1 MAKINVTKL
10 NSVAETLLLP
20 LYSRARESGLKNGI
34 MHDKKAQLM
43 VGQIDW
49 NFSPLEDVKD
59 YVHVCVILRAKEIDR
74 QVKAFLASNPEGT
87 VVELGCGLDTRF
99 ERLDNGQARF
109 VLMDFPETFEIYKQF
124 FEPHPRK
131 LILEGSFLNFN
142 WVQKVKAFSKG
153 PILFVSEGVLMYLQE
168 EQVKNLFGCLND
180 NFAPT
185 QIIFD
190 SCTPMV
196 QKNSTKHVMVKLTNA
211 QFNWGIKD
219 PKTIE
224 SWYPGLV
231 QLNKWYYFD
240 QPEPRLGWTKLLRFI
255 PPIAKSNQIS
265 RFAFQGD
272 RAEAKAA

>member
-1 MAKINVTKL
+1 MAKIDVSKL

-34 MHDKKAQLM
+34 MHDQKARMM
-43 VGQIDW
+43 VEQIDW
-49 NFSPLEDVKD
+49 RFEPLKKIKD
-59 YVHVCVILRAKEIDR
+59 YVHFCVILRAREIDR
-74 QVKAFLASNPEGT
+74 QVRAFLASHPEGT

-99 ERLDNGQARF
+99 ERLDNGKTRF
-109 VLMDFPETFEIYKQF
+109 VLMDFPETFEIYERF

-131 LILEGSFLNFN
+131 LIIKGSFLDLN
-142 WVQKVKAFSKG
+142 WAQKVKAFGKG
-153 PILFVSEGVLMYLQE
+153 PILFISEGVLMYLY
-168 EQVKNLFGCLND
+168 EQQVRNLFGYLNQ

-185 QIIFD
+185 QIVFD

-196 QKNSTKHVMVKLTNA
+196 KKNSSKHVMVKLTKA
-211 QFNWGIKD
+211 KFNWGIKD
-219 PKTIE
+219 PKKIE
-224 SWYPGLV
+224 SWLPGLI

-265 RFAFQGD
+265 RFAFQG
-272 RAEAKAA
+272 AEKYTKAA